1 MNIHYC
7 ITKQSTRWSNRLT
20 KREKTMFAYKGLAR
34 KDIALACT
42 LFFLFVFLTAFILLK
57 LAAIIV
63 GNMKNYHLQLW
74 QAGN

>member
-1 MNIHYC
+1 
-7 ITKQSTRWSNRLT
+7 
-20 KREKTMFAYKGLAR
+20 MFAYKGLAR